1 MGAEHLDRFSR
12 IKNVSYF
19 LTQLPPPGDD
29 APILLQRLP
38 QFSFKRFG
46 VFLFLRMAKVVSFI
60 SRKGGT
66 GKTTNAINLATTLNM
81 LGKRVVLVETDT
93 NYTLNTLRK
102 MEQFKSKD
110 NEKAFEILG
119 SQDNLV
125 AQELMDF
132 KNSRK
137 TDVVVVD
144 SAGKT
149 TDEGIKK
156 LCLVS
161 DVVIVP
167 TSLTQNDLL
176 VTYQTVTDLAPAR
189 ELNPQ
194 LKILILPSRIHS
206 STNLFTVRENLKNL
220 DAIILP
226 IIVPQKNLFVN
237 FSTVDAEKAYE
248 PIAREILK
256 YLS

>member
-1 MGAEHLDRFSR
+1 M
-12 IKNVSYF
+12 
-19 LTQLPPPGDD
+19 P
-29 APILLQRLP
+29 
-38 QFSFKRFG
+38 
-46 VFLFLRMAKVVSFI
+46 KVISFI

-66 GKTTNAINLATTLNM
+66 GKTTNAINLATSLHA
-81 LGKRVVLVETDT
+81 LGKKVVLVETDT

-102 MEQFKSKD
+102 MEVFKSKD
-110 NEKAFEILG
+110 GKKGFDIVGSEDAVVASELSGMKEKRG
-119 SQDNLV
+119 
-125 AQELMDF
+125 
-132 KNSRK
+132 

-176 VTYQTVTDLAPAR
+176 VTFQTVTDLAPAR
-189 ELNPQ
+189 ELNPK
-194 LKILILPSRIHS
+194 LKILILPNRIHS
-206 STNLFTVRENLKNL
+206 TTNLYTIRENLKNL

-226 IIVPQKNLFVN
+226 VMVPQKNLYVN
-237 FSTVDAEKAYE
+237 FSTIDAEKEYNKVAQ
-248 PIAREILK
+248 EILK
-256 YLS
+256 HIS

>member
-1 MGAEHLDRFSR
+1 MSK
-12 IKNVSYF
+12 I
-19 LTQLPPPGDD
+19 
-29 APILLQRLP
+29 
-38 QFSFKRFG
+38 
-46 VFLFLRMAKVVSFI
+46 VSFI

-66 GKTTNAINLATTLNM
+66 GKTTNAIHLATTLRNM
-81 LGKRVVLVETDT
+81 GKKVLLVETDT

-102 MEQFKSKD
+102 MELFKSGE
-110 NEKAFEILG
+110 NKAGFEILG
-119 SQDNLV
+119 SNDSEV
-125 AQELMDF
+125 ADELLKIKQGKEFDI
-132 KNSRK
+132 
-137 TDVVVVD
+137 VVVD

-161 DVVIVP
+161 DAVIVP

-194 LKILILPSRIHS
+194 LKIIILPNRIHS
-206 STNLFTVRENLKNL
+206 ATNLYTVREHLKNL

-226 IIVPQKNLFVN
+226 LIVPQKNLFVN
-237 FSTVDAEKAYE
+237 FSTLEAEKEYQ
-248 PIAREILK
+248 PIANAILQH
-256 YLS
+256 LA

>member
-1 MGAEHLDRFSR
+1 M
-12 IKNVSYF
+12 
-19 LTQLPPPGDD
+19 P
-29 APILLQRLP
+29 
-38 QFSFKRFG
+38 
-46 VFLFLRMAKVVSFI
+46 KVISFI

-66 GKTTNAINLATTLNM
+66 GKTTNAINLATTLHH
-81 LGKRVVLVETDT
+81 LGKKVILVETDT

-102 MEQFKSKD
+102 METFKSKG
-110 NEKAFEILG
+110 EKNGFDILG
-119 SQDNLV
+119 SQDHGV
-125 AQELMDF
+125 ADELSEL
-132 KNSRK
+132 KTKRG

-176 VTYQTVTDLAPAR
+176 VTYQTITDLAPAR
-189 ELNPQ
+189 KLNPN
-194 LKILILPSRIHS
+194 LKILILPNRIHS
-206 STNLFTVRENLKNL
+206 TTNLYTVRENLKNL

-226 IIVPQKNLFVN
+226 VMVPQKNLYVN
-237 FSTVDAEKAYE
+237 FSTVEAEKEYQ
-248 PIAREILK
+248 PIAQEILK
-256 YLS
+256 HIV

>member
-1 MGAEHLDRFSR
+1 
-12 IKNVSYF
+12 
-19 LTQLPPPGDD
+19 
-29 APILLQRLP
+29 
-38 QFSFKRFG
+38 
-46 VFLFLRMAKVVSFI
+46 MAKVISFI

-66 GKTTNAINLATTLNM
+66 GKTTNAINLATTLNS

-102 MEQFKSKD
+102 MELFKSRENGKSFD
-110 NEKAFEILG
+110 ILG
-119 SQDNLV
+119 SQDNAV
-125 AQELMDF
+125 AQELMDL

-137 TDVVVVD
+137 TDIVVVD

-161 DVVIVP
+161 DVVVVP

-194 LKILILPSRIHS
+194 LKILILPNRIHS
-206 STNLFTVRENLKNL
+206 GTNLYTVRENLKNL

-237 FSTVDAEKAYE
+237 FSTVQAEQAYE

>member
-1 MGAEHLDRFSR
+1 
-12 IKNVSYF
+12 
-19 LTQLPPPGDD
+19 
-29 APILLQRLP
+29 
-38 QFSFKRFG
+38 
-46 VFLFLRMAKVVSFI
+46 MAKVISFI

-66 GKTTNAINLATTLNM
+66 GKTTNAINLATTLHQ

-102 MEQFKSKD
+102 MELFKSGD
-110 NEKAFEILG
+110 EKNGFDILG
-119 SQDNLV
+119 SQDSQV
-125 AQELMDF
+125 AEELNALREN
-132 KNSRK
+132 KK
-137 TDVVVVD
+137 TDIVVVD

-161 DVVIVP
+161 DVVVVP

-176 VTYQTVTDLAPAR
+176 VTYQTITDLAPAR
-189 ELNPQ
+189 ELNPG
-194 LKILILPSRIHS
+194 LKILILPNRIHS
-206 STNLFTVRENLKNL
+206 QTNLYTVRENLKNL

-237 FSTVDAEKAYE
+237 FSTVDAEKEYQPVAQ
-248 PIAREILK
+248 EILK
-256 YLS
+256 HLS

>member
-1 MGAEHLDRFSR
+1 
-12 IKNVSYF
+12 
-19 LTQLPPPGDD
+19 
-29 APILLQRLP
+29 
-38 QFSFKRFG
+38 
-46 VFLFLRMAKVVSFI
+46 MAKVISFI

-66 GKTTNAINLATTLNM
+66 GKTTNAINLATTLHQ
-81 LGKRVVLVETDT
+81 LGKKVVLVETDT

-102 MEQFKSKD
+102 MEAFKSKS
-110 NEKAFEILG
+110 EKNGFDILG
-119 SQDNLV
+119 SQDSQV
-125 AQELMDF
+125 AAELSVMRDD
-132 KNSRK
+132 RK

-161 DVVIVP
+161 DVVVVP

-194 LKILILPSRIHS
+194 LKILILPNRIHS
-206 STNLFTVRENLKNL
+206 QTNLYTVRESLKNL

-226 IIVPQKNLFVN
+226 VIVPQKNLFVN
-237 FSTVDAEKAYE
+237 FSTVEAEKEYQPVAH
-248 PIAREILK
+248 EIIK
-256 YLS
+256 HLS

>member
-1 MGAEHLDRFSR
+1 
-12 IKNVSYF
+12 
-19 LTQLPPPGDD
+19 
-29 APILLQRLP
+29 
-38 QFSFKRFG
+38 
-46 VFLFLRMAKVVSFI
+46 MAKVISFI

-66 GKTTNAINLATTLNM
+66 GKTTNAIHLATTLHS

-102 MEQFKSKD
+102 MEVFKNKD
-110 NEKAFEILG
+110 EKNGFDILG
-119 SQDNLV
+119 SQDGAV
-125 AQELMDF
+125 ATELETLRE
-132 KNSRK
+132 SRK
-137 TDVVVVD
+137 TDVVIVD

-161 DVVIVP
+161 DVVVVP

-189 ELNPQ
+189 QLNPG
-194 LKILILPSRIHS
+194 LKILILPNRIHGA
-206 STNLFTVRENLKNL
+206 TNLYTVRDNLKNL

-237 FSTVDAEKAYE
+237 FSTVDAEKEYQ
-248 PIAREILK
+248 PIAQEILK
-256 YLS
+256 HLS